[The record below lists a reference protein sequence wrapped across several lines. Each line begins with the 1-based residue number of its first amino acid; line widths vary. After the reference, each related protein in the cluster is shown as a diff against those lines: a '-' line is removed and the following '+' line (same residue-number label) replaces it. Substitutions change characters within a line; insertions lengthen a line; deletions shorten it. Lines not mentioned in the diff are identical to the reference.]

1 MAEATAL
8 AKELNDRHALAG
20 TLHFAAI
27 LGHLERNPSE
37 VERLVSDLIELS
49 KRHNFALWLAGAE
62 ILGGWARSASG
73 NTAESIARIE
83 DGIRDYRA
91 SGTMLRMPH
100 YLALKAEAL
109 YLADRNSEALEAI
122 AQAEAVVERFEERGS
137 SAELCRLRG
146 VLLAALDAEETQIEA
161 SFCKAISI
169 AREQKSI
176 SLEKRAEGSHAEY
189 RRQKAS
195 ATTGRGFRLSL
206 C

>member
-1 MAEATAL
+1 MAEATVSC
-8 AKELNDRHALAG
+8 KELNDRHALAG

-27 LGHLERNPSE
+27 LGHLERNPAE
-37 VERLVSDLIELS
+37 VARWSRISLSCQHVTILRFGLLEQRFLVVGRRPSD
-49 KRHNFALWLAGAE
+49 
-62 ILGGWARSASG
+62 
-73 NTAESIARIE
+73 NTASIARIE

-169 AREQKSI
+169 AREQSRYR
-176 SLEKRAEGSHAEY
+176 KRAEGSHAEY